1 MVSGESQGIIPRMP
15 SGSQSRCWGGEAE
28 PHGWLVLR
36 TGHLISH
43 LMASASLPQGPGNE
57 EGLVGTPSIVMMTA
71 GWQNHLGHSSPCK
84 DLVAPPHP
92 LQDSVALTAAEW
104 WV

>member
-1 MVSGESQGIIPRMP
+1 MVSGESQGLIPRMP

-43 LMASASLPQGPGNE
+43 LVASASLPQGPGNE
-57 EGLVGTPSIVMMTA
+57 EGLVGTPSIVMMTT
-71 GWQNHLGHSSPCK
+71 GWRNHLGAQLTLQRPSCSPTPPAGVSSSNSC
-84 DLVAPPHP
+84 
-92 LQDSVALTAAEW
+92 
-104 WV
+104 